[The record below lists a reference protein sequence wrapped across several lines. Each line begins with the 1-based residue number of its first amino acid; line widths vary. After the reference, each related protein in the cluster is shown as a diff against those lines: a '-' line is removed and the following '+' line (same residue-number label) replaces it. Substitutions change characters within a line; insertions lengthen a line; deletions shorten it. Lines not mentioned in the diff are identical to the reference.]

1 MGKNLGFEYL
11 KFKILKR
18 SGFLKFLLM
27 LVKDLYNAFTISGYV
42 ILNKFEI
49 DGKRK
54 IIFSNASIVDFNE
67 HGLFT
72 DRYFKINSKDYY
84 DFIFILMYSSEEIP
98 NNIPKN
104 VILLKRKKKFFLTE
118 FITFFLEILKL
129 NKKSNY
135 FYNFSAANKISEK
148 ILLILNKVINFK
160 NVDKIIVP
168 YEGLPF
174 QQGLFLEA
182 KKLTLILN
190 NRRSFSTTCCST

>member
-1 MGKNLGFEYL
+1 MSVQVHTHLLQHGENLGFEYL

-84 DFIFILMYSSEEIP
+84 DLLYF
-98 NNIPKN
+98 N
-104 VILLKRKKKFFLTE
+104 V
-118 FITFFLEILKL
+118 
-129 NKKSNY
+129 
-135 FYNFSAANKISEK
+135 
-148 ILLILNKVINFK
+148 
-160 NVDKIIVP
+160 
-168 YEGLPF
+168 F
-174 QQGLFLEA
+174 Q
-182 KKLTLILN
+182 
-190 NRRSFSTTCCST
+190 